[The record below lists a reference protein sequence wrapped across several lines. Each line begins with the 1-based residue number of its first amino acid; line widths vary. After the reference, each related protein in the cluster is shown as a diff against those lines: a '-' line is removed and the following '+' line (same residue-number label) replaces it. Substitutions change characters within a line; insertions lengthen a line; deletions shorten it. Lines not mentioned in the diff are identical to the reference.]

1 MKVNKGGIG
10 GTKMFRVLIPLLLSL
25 VLISCSTTNKIN
37 KASTF
42 LPRKGYLFV
51 KKTVKLKKCIPE
63 KCDTSKNK
71 TCVKKKESCTK
82 NEFKAVGSGFIV
94 RIVHE
99 GAYVMTAAHVC
110 RVDRSNL
117 LPSVTILKESMV
129 VETLDGRNFKA
140 TVLEYNSD
148 IDACLM
154 FAENLVSSVQEVKL
168 ANEAPKEGDKVFNIA
183 SPYGIHYVD
192 VVPIFEGR
200 YVGKK
205 NTRAFYTFPAAP
217 GSSGS
222 MILNHKG
229 ELIGLLH
236 SVYYKMNTII
246 VSVTYTDLM
255 NFIRGGIRKHEDNDH
270 RYLKYIPNYSKYF

>member
-1 MKVNKGGIG
+1 
-10 GTKMFRVLIPLLLSL
+10 MFRVLIPIFLSL
-25 VLISCSTTNKIN
+25 VLISCGATNSVN
-37 KASTF
+37 KASNM

-51 KKTVKLKKCIPE
+51 KKTVKLKKCISKKCNPVKDKKCTAQKE
-63 KCDTSKNK
+63 KCSE
-71 TCVKKKESCTK
+71 KKWR
-82 NEFKAVGSGFIV
+82 AVGSGFIV

-99 GAYVMTAAHVC
+99 GAYIMTASHVC
-110 RVDRSNL
+110 RVDRSKL
-117 LPSVTILKESMV
+117 LPGITILKESIV

-140 TVLEYNSD
+140 TVLEYNPD

-154 FAENLVSSVQEVKL
+154 FAENLVSSVEEVKL
-168 ANEAPKEGDKVFNIA
+168 SNEAPEEGDKVFNIA

-200 YVGKK
+200 YIGKR
-205 NTRAFYTFPAAP
+205 NTVAFYTFPAAP

-236 SVYYKMNTII
+236 SVYFKMNTII
-246 VSVTYTDLM
+246 VSVTYTDLI
-255 NFIRGGIRKHEDNDH
+255 NFIKSGIRKHEAGES
-270 RYLKYIPNYSKYF
+270 KYIKYVPNYSKYLPYN